1 MRTLKLD
8 KRRNAIYPCSDAS
21 RDDGKFLVI
30 SVMCTQ
36 DDEKTDK
43 DGGQSSHAQ
52 PQYLLL
58 LHQLAVGSGVA
69 GGTEAGE
76 PLSVV
81 PVDAGPSVMA
91 GIVQTLVT
99 VLTTFPVRCDS
110 LAPGTPGGPDRVS
123 LITLSSPSPHT
134 LC

>member
-69 GGTEAGE
+69 GGTEAGVA
-76 PLSVV
+76 LSVV
-81 PVDAGPSVMA
+81 PIDARPAVCA
-91 GIVQTLVT
+91 GIVETLVT
-99 VLTTFPVRCDS
+99 ILTSLPVRSDS
-110 LAPGTPGGPDRVS
+110 LSSGTPSIAPGVS
-123 LITLSSPSPHT
+123 SVSGMEVVY
-134 LC
+134 CC